1 MKTVLNDAWYVMS
14 VCSRI
19 CKPGR
24 KLSTWG
30 QHPISVLWAC
40 VWPTGLFQQPFQSMS
55 RLICCT
61 IGYTRLV
68 RCVAATALF
77 FSNVRI
83 ITAVNYVVTDPGG
96 QTVYVLSRGTKLS
109 LSSHCG
115 EPCSFFMYVLTRRT
129 THPQL
134 LLLHVSYTQP
144 RSSRA
149 AVQLDYMNLLWLDS
163 FVLTPNSWLD

>member
-1 MKTVLNDAWYVMS
+1 MS

-68 RCVAATALF
+68 RCVAATAL
-77 FSNVRI
+77 SLECSHHYCRKLCCNQ
-83 ITAVNYVVTDPGG
+83 PGG
-96 QTVYVLSRGTKLS
+96 QTVCVLSRGTKLS

-115 EPCSFFMYVLTRRT
+115 EPCSCFMYVLTRRT
-129 THPQL
+129 TRPQL
-134 LLLHVSYTQP
+134 LLQHCSTCRIL
-144 RSSRA
+144 SRA
-149 AVQLDYMNLLWLDS
+149 
-163 FVLTPNSWLD
+163 VLVPRCN

>member
-1 MKTVLNDAWYVMS
+1 M
-14 VCSRI
+14 
-19 CKPGR
+19 
-24 KLSTWG
+24 
-30 QHPISVLWAC
+30 
-40 VWPTGLFQQPFQSMS
+40 
-55 RLICCT
+55 ICCT

-129 THPQL
+129 TRPQL
-134 LLLHVSYTQP
+134 LLQHVSYTQP